1 MGRKG
6 DGGGEGRTSTIGGTI
21 DGEEDDCPTVKTVRS
36 KGVRPAVSDDG
47 TGVRRVAGLHP
58 TQEGQEGGGVL
69 GNAVVRPRR
78 ELELANFPLLARAVL
93 KERGRSE

>member
-1 MGRKG
+1 M
-6 DGGGEGRTSTIGGTI
+6 
-21 DGEEDDCPTVKTVRS
+21 
-36 KGVRPAVSDDG
+36 SDDG

-58 TQEGQEGGGVL
+58 TQEGQEGGRVL

-93 KERGRSE
+93 KERGSELVLLRRRSAAAAVPRTNAKFSSRNGTKASNK